1 MKVRLT
7 HSWILTTEHPKST
20 DGVPVLIRDGT
31 DEAYDPGD
39 SVTCYESW
47 GPMTAVHA
55 VHRMAS
61 AVDLT
66 PEDRHFVDLFAR
78 RHDDGA

>member
-7 HSWILTTEHPKST
+7 HSWILSTEHPKSSH
-20 DGVPVLIRDGT
+20 GVPVLVHDGT
-31 DEAYDPGD
+31 RDAYDPGD

-55 VHRMAS
+55 VHRMAR
-61 AVDLT
+61 AADLT
-66 PEDRHFVDLFAR
+66 PEQRHFVDLFTRSHGDAS
-78 RHDDGA
+78 